1 MNVECGIILIY
12 NYKFIILYCPQGNQ
26 FNIHNSTF
34 QIHYSGT
41 LSYIE
46 FHQLASSFKYFANH
60 AKMVFCHFTRF
71 S

>member
-34 QIHYSGT
+34 IIPV
-41 LSYIE
+41 L
-46 FHQLASSFKYFANH
+46 
-60 AKMVFCHFTRF
+60 CHT
-71 S
+71 